1 MKRSIIGIC
10 MLSVMAMAVAAHA
23 DIMVGVN
30 ISTTGP
36 VASLG
41 IPNKNALLLAPKVIA
56 GQKINYIILDD
67 ASDPTAAVQNVK
79 RLISEHNIDLL
90 LGPSVT
96 PTSLAVIDTVAA
108 AKTPMISYGSA
119 SAIVAP
125 MDARRKWVFKTT
137 PNDEVY
143 VSAVVNH
150 MVKRRVKTIA
160 LIAVDDPYGESWTA
174 VTRKRAAGKGIR
186 ILSIEKFQRNDTSAT
201 AQALRAMKGNPD
213 AILVIAAGT
222 PAVTPHRALVERGY
236 KGKIYQTGGAANAD
250 FLRLGG
256 KTVEGAYLPAPTVII
271 AEQLPYGYPTR
282 QTALEFLKIYEAKYG
297 RGSRS
302 TFAGHLWDAVK
313 LLEAAI
319 PVALKKAKPGTV
331 QFREALR
338 AALENCKGVKGVSA
352 VYTMTPADH
361 SGINQLGVAMIR
373 IENGRWKLDDHA
385 DF

>member
-1 MKRSIIGIC
+1 MKRFIVGIS
-10 MLSVMAMAVAAHA
+10 MFSVMATSIAAYA
-23 DIMVGVN
+23 DITIGVN

-41 IPNKNALLLAPKVIA
+41 IPNKNALLLAPKIIA
-56 GQKINYIILDD
+56 GQKIHYIILDD
-67 ASDPTAAVQNVK
+67 ASDTTTAVQNVK
-79 RLISEHNIDLL
+79 RLIAEDKIDIL

-96 PTSLAVIDTVAA
+96 PTSLAVIETVAA
-108 AKTPMISYGSA
+108 AKTALISYGSA
-119 SAIVAP
+119 SAIVSP
-125 MDARRKWVFKTT
+125 MDAKRRWAFKTT
-137 PNDEVY
+137 PNDDVY

-150 MVKRRVKTIA
+150 MIKKHVKTIA
-160 LIAVDDPYGESWTA
+160 LIAVDDPYGESWIAATK
-174 VTRKRAAGKGIR
+174 KRAAEMGVK

-213 AILVIAAGT
+213 AVLVIAAGT
-222 PAVTPHRALVERGY
+222 PAVTPHRSLVEHGY

-250 FLRLGG
+250 FLRVGG
-256 KTVEGAYLPAPTVII
+256 KSVEGAYLPAPPVIV
-271 AEQLPYGYPTR
+271 AEQLPDGYPTK

-297 RGSRS
+297 QGSRS

-313 LLEAAI
+313 LLEASI
-319 PVALKKAKPGTV
+319 PVALKKGKPGTV

-338 AALENCKGVKGVSA
+338 DALENCKDVKGVSA
-352 VYTMTPADH
+352 VYSMTPADH

-373 IENGRWKLDDHA
+373 IENGGWKLDDHA

>member
-1 MKRSIIGIC
+1 
-10 MLSVMAMAVAAHA
+10 
-23 DIMVGVN
+23 
-30 ISTTGP
+30 
-36 VASLG
+36 
-41 IPNKNALLLAPKVIA
+41 
-56 GQKINYIILDD
+56 
-67 ASDPTAAVQNVK
+67 
-79 RLISEHNIDLL
+79 
-90 LGPSVT
+90 
-96 PTSLAVIDTVAA
+96 
-108 AKTPMISYGSA
+108 
-119 SAIVAP
+119 
-125 MDARRKWVFKTT
+125 MDAKRKWVFKTT

-143 VSAVVNH
+143 VTAVVNH
-150 MVKRRVKTIA
+150 MVKRHVKTIA

-174 VTRKRAAGKGIR
+174 VTRKRAAEKGIR

-256 KTVEGAYLPAPTVII
+256 KAVEGAYLPAPTVIV
-271 AEQLPYGYPTR
+271 AEQLPNGYPTR
-282 QTALEFLKIYEAKYG
+282 QTALEFLKIYEQKYG
-297 RGSRS
+297 QGSRS

-319 PVALKKAKPGTV
+319 PVALKMAKPGTV

-338 AALENCKGVKGVSA
+338 SALENCKGVKGVSA

-373 IENGRWKLDDHA
+373 IENGGWKLDDHA
-385 DF
+385 EF